1 VSEILPKEVLDEV
14 RQTARPER
22 FSQASRA
29 LAAAV
34 AALAEEE
41 GELAVEAGRA
51 AKEMAPR
58 SPSAREALGLA
69 LYQTGAFREART
81 ELAAAQRMLGDNGTD
96 LAAVLADIERALGR
110 PERALEI
117 FEHTDRER
125 LGTDAAAELLLV
137 AASAYGDLG
146 KPASGA
152 ALIRRHGDW
161 PAQLEDH
168 HLRLSYAQAKLA
180 QEAGDTSTARRA
192 LNRVLSAD
200 PDFFDAADRLDALD
214 NPDRAAP
221 ASDEVPG
228 PDDGADAEDP
238 ITAEAGAGTDTRD
251 DPERVLTP
259 DDTIDAGDAEALAE
273 AELELAGAKA
283 PGGGAEL
290 GLGDADPADDVD
302 STGPGA
308 DPDSEP
314 GDDGVVSLDEDQD
327 EHRDE
332 GQAAAEAG
340 DRDAGEA
347 GTPAGDGTATGT
359 ADAAPEL
366 APGDEEPGDQPAV
379 IELDEGAAD
388 RT

>member
-1 VSEILPKEVLDEV
+1 VTEILPKEVLDEV

-152 ALIRRHGDW
+152 ALIRRHGTW
-161 PAQLEDH
+161 PEQLEDH

-214 NPDRAAP
+214 NPDRATP
-221 ASDEVPG
+221 ATSDED
-228 PDDGADAEDP
+228 PDE
-238 ITAEAGAGTDTRD
+238 
-251 DPERVLTP
+251 PERTPEP
-259 DDTIDAGDAEALAE
+259 DDTIDAELLDAVADDAGETPGESGPADAEA
-273 AELELAGAKA
+273 
-283 PGGGAEL
+283 PGD
-290 GLGDADPADDVD
+290 GDAAIASLDEAADRVDDAAVAPDEAPAEEAPAAAPADDETV
-302 STGPGA
+302 
-308 DPDSEP
+308 
-314 GDDGVVSLDEDQD
+314 
-327 EHRDE
+327 
-332 GQAAAEAG
+332 AG
-340 DRDAGEA
+340 I
-347 GTPAGDGTATGT
+347 

-366 APGDEEPGDQPAV
+366 PPGDEAGDEPGDEPVV

-388 RT
+388 RA